1 MSLRIAKGEAN
12 ENVTNGKVAQAGI
25 RSVLQRIVGKQEV
38 ILGKAG
44 IIPVK
49 YAVFDVIPRVVIL
62 GKAGIAPVENA
73 VLYVIPS
80 VIVFDKPRI

>member
-1 MSLRIAKGEAN
+1 MVRP
-12 ENVTNGKVAQAGI
+12 V
-25 RSVLQRIVGKQEV
+25 
-38 ILGKAG
+38 
-44 IIPVK
+44 IPVK